1 MILPPMKTS
10 ANGRKFIESFEGLIL
25 GAYDDADDKIVKIGQ
40 PTRGVITI
48 GYGHTTAAGL
58 PVVRAGM
65 VITPAQADAILSSDL
80 AAVEADVNHHVL
92 VPINQNQFDALV
104 SFDFNTGALD
114 RSNVLRSIN
123 SNQFS
128 QVGSDLLQWDHA
140 GGRVLQG
147 LLRRRQAEMN
157 LFHKPMGATA

>member
-1 MILPPMKTS
+1 MINPPMKTS
-10 ANGRKFIESFEGLIL
+10 AVGRKLIESFEGLIL
-25 GAYDDADDKIVKIGQ
+25 GAYDDANDQVLKPGQ
-40 PTRGVITI
+40 QARGVITI

-65 VITPAQADAILSSDL
+65 VITQPQADVILSSDL
-80 AAVEADVNHHVL
+80 ASVEADVNHHVNVL
-92 VPINQNQFDALV
+92 INQNMFDALV

-123 SNQFS
+123 NHLFG
-128 QVGSDLLQWDHA
+128 QVESDLLQWDHA

-147 LLRRRQAEMN
+147 LLRRRKAEAD
-157 LFHKPMGATA
+157 LFNKPMGATT